1 MNVVDSSGWLE
12 YFGNGP
18 NANFF
23 APVIRATDALI
34 VPTLCLYEVHKRV
47 IEQRGEEDALA
58 AIAWMSAGLIVDLT
72 KEIALNA
79 ALLSRTHKLAM
90 ADSVILATA
99 RAYDAELW
107 TQDVHFAN
115 IEGVRYIEKK

>member
-1 MNVVDSSGWLE
+1 MSWTRQAGW
-12 YFGNGP
+12 NIS
-18 NANFF
+18 ATDRMRTFF

>member
-34 VPTLCLYEVHKRV
+34 VPTFCLYEVYKRV
-47 IEQRGEEDALA
+47 VEQRGEEDALA

-79 ALLSRTHKLAM
+79 ALLSRAHKLAM